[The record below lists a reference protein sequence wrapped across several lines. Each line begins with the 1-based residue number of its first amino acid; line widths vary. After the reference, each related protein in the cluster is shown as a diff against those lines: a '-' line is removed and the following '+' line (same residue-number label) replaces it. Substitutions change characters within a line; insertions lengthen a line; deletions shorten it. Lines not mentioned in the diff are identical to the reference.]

1 MKNLRRY
8 GNAPLNIAVVHGGP
22 GVPGEMAP
30 VARQLSTDW
39 GILEPLQTAISLEG
53 QVQEL
58 RRVLEEN
65 GSLPMTLIGHSWG
78 AWLIFILTAQYSSL
92 AKKLILIGSC
102 PFEEKYTSRLME
114 TRLSRLNEEEEKEVL
129 SLMEVLNSSE
139 TENDSTTMT
148 KLGKLMNKTD
158 TYDPLPDNSETLDCQ
173 QEVFQKVWPEANELR
188 KSGKLLELGK
198 QIICPVVAIHGE
210 YDPHPAEGVKGPL
223 SDTLR
228 DFRFIALENCGHEPW
243 IERHA
248 KDRFYEILEEELC

>member
-92 AKKLILIGSC
+92 AKKLILIGSG

-129 SLMEVLNSSE
+129 SLMEVLKSSE

-158 TYDPLPDNSETLDCQ
+158 TYEPLPDNSETLDCQ